1 MPQYAEIRNNEIV
14 NFLDI
19 DYSLYQ
25 SWLENNNPKANVF
38 RPVVEDTYPTPNE
51 YQAVDED
58 YIIEENRVLKLYILR
73 NKTAEEMRKVWTA
86 YEFLTRFTQQERA
99 TLRTAAQ
106 TDPLVADF
114 SQLLGAAQ
122 EVISD
127 DPVTIQAMDYLV
139 YAGYI
144 TNERRSVIMDL
155 PTT

>member
-1 MPQYAEIRNNEIV
+1 MQHAEVLNNQIV
-14 NFLDI
+14 RFLDI
-19 DYSLYQ
+19 DYNLYQ
-25 SWLENNNPKANVF
+25 SWIATNNPKAKAY

-51 YQAVDED
+51 YQAVDEN
-58 YIIEENRVLKLYILR
+58 YIIEENRVLKLYVLR
-73 NKTAEEMRKVWTA
+73 NKIPEEMRKVWTA

-99 TLRTAAQ
+99 TLRSASA

-127 DPVTIQAMDYLV
+127 DPVTMQAMDYLV

>member
-1 MPQYAEIRNNEIV
+1 MQYAEVRNNQIIR
-14 NFLDI
+14 FLDI
-19 DYSLYQ
+19 DDNVYQ
-25 SWLENNNPKANVF
+25 MWISTNNPKAQVF
-38 RPVVEDTYPTPNE
+38 LPIVEDAYPTPNE
-51 YQAVDED
+51 YQAVDEN
-58 YIIEENRVLKLYILR
+58 YIIEENRVIKLYILR
-73 NKTAEEMRKVWTA
+73 NKTPEELRKTWTA

-99 TLRTAAQ
+99 TLRSAA
-106 TDPLVADF
+106 TNDPLVADF

-144 TNERRSVIMDL
+144 TNERRSEIMDV

>member
-1 MPQYAEIRNNEIV
+1 MAQYALVLNNQIV
-14 NFLDI
+14 EFKDI
-19 DYSLYQ
+19 DDNLYQ
-25 SWLENNNPKANVF
+25 MWVSVNNPKAKAYL
-38 RPVVEDTYPTPNE
+38 PIVEDAYPTPNE
-51 YQAVDED
+51 YQVVETD
-58 YIIEENRVLKLYILR
+58 YIIEQNRVIKLYVLR
-73 NKTAEEMRKVWTA
+73 NKTPDELRKVWTA

-99 TLRTAAQ
+99 ALRAAAA

-144 TNERRSVIMDL
+144 TNDRRSEIMDL

>member
-1 MPQYAEIRNNEIV
+1 MQFAEISNNQIV
-14 NFLDI
+14 RFLDI
-19 DYSLYQ
+19 DYDLYQ
-25 SWLENNNPKANVF
+25 SWLSINNPKAKIF
-38 RPVVEDTYPTPNE
+38 RPVVEDTYPTPNQ
-51 YQAVDED
+51 YQAVDEN
-58 YIIEENRVLKLYILR
+58 YIVEENRVLKLYILR

-99 TLRTAAQ
+99 ILRSASA

-127 DPVTIQAMDYLV
+127 DPVTMQAMDYLV

-144 TNERRSVIMDL
+144 TNERRSEIMDL
-155 PTT
+155 PN